1 MAINKAAVVGAGVM
15 GAGIAA
21 HLANAG
27 VPVLLLDIV
36 PEGTDDRSA
45 LARGAIAKMLKA
57 DPAPFMWAR
66 AAELVTPG
74 NLEDDFERLANCDW
88 IVEAVLEDPEVKRDL
103 YKRLESVRKDGSIVS
118 SNTSTLPLKLLTEGL
133 PERFAADF
141 LITHFFNPP
150 RYMALLE
157 LVAGEKTRPEAVAEI
172 AAFGDRVLGKGVVR
186 CHDTP
191 GFIANRIGTF
201 WLQCAVVE
209 TLERGLTVEEADAVM
224 GRPLGIPKTGVF
236 ALLDLVGLDLMPK
249 VDASLAQT
257 LPPDDAYQ
265 GLRRPFPLLEKLTAE
280 GYTGRKGKGGFYRL
294 NKTNGAR
301 VKEAIDLTTGD
312 YAPAGKPSLASVSAA
327 RRGGAK
333 ALVAHDDRGG
343 RFAWAVM
350 SQTLAYAASLV
361 PEIADDIPSVD
372 RAMRLGYNWK
382 HGPFELLD
390 QLGADYVA
398 GRLMEE
404 GRAVP
409 LLLQQAAEAGSFYR
423 VKDGRLQYL
432 TVDGTYAKVER
443 GEGVLLLS
451 DVKLQGPPL
460 AKNGSASLWDIGDG
474 VVCLEV
480 HTKLNTIDP
489 EVFKIIA
496 KALEI
501 VAKGHPK
508 GYRALV
514 VYNEGSHFSAGANL
528 GLAMFAANVGAWPT
542 IDDMVG
548 EGQKVYL
555 ALKRAPFPVVAAP
568 SGLALG
574 GGCEILLAADAVQA
588 HAESYIGLVEAGVG
602 VVPAWGGCKELL
614 SRYARDPRRPK
625 GPMPPVAAAFETIG
639 LAKVAKSAFEAKELG
654 FLRGTDQVTFNRERL
669 LADAKRRAL
678 ALVEGYQP
686 PAPLE
691 LFLPGPSGKAS
702 LAYALR
708 DLYAKGQATEHD
720 MVVASEL
727 VEVLTGGAKADHTE
741 AVSEEAVLKMERA
754 AFMRLVKTPGTLAR
768 VEHMLETGKPLRN

>member
-1 MAINKAAVVGAGVM
+1 MAINQAAVIGAGVM

-27 VPVLLLDIV
+27 IPVLLLDIV
-36 PEGTDDRSA
+36 PQGAGEGAEDRSA
-45 LARGAIAKMLKA
+45 LAEGAIAKMLKA
-57 DPAPFMWAR
+57 DPAPFMWKR
-66 AAELVTPG
+66 AAKLVTPG
-74 NLEDDFERLANCDW
+74 NLEDDFDKLADCDW

-103 YKRLESVRKDGSIVS
+103 YRRLEAVRKDGSIVS

-133 PERFAADF
+133 PGRFAGDF

-150 RYMALLE
+150 RYMPLLE
-157 LVAGEKTRPEAVAEI
+157 LVAGEQTRPEAVEEI
-172 AAFGDRVLGKGVVR
+172 AAFGDRVLGKAIVH

-191 GFIANRIGTF
+191 GFVANRIGTF

-209 TLERGLTVEEADAVM
+209 TLDRGLSIEEADAVM

-249 VDASLAQT
+249 VDASLAAT
-257 LPPDDAYQ
+257 LPKDDAYQ
-265 GLRRPFPLLEKLTAE
+265 GLRRDFPLLEKLIAE

-294 NKTNGAR
+294 NREGGGK
-301 VKEAIDLTTGD
+301 VKEAIDLATGD
-312 YAPAGKPSLASVSAA
+312 YAPATKVSLGSVSAA

-333 ALVAHDDRGG
+333 ALVAHADKGG
-343 RFAWAVM
+343 AFAWAVM

-361 PEIADDIPSVD
+361 PEIADDIPAVD
-372 RAMRLGYNWK
+372 RALRTGYNWK
-382 HGPFELLD
+382 FGPFELLD
-390 QLGADYVA
+390 KLGAKDVA
-398 GRLMEE
+398 ERLREE
-404 GRAVP
+404 GRPVPP
-409 LLLQQAAEAGSFYR
+409 LLEKAAAAEGFYR
-423 VKDGRLQYL
+423 VTDGRLQYL
-432 TVDGTYAKVER
+432 TVAGDYADVER

-451 DVKLQGPPL
+451 DIKLSGDPL

-474 VVCLEV
+474 VACLEV

-496 KALEI
+496 RALEL
-501 VAKGHPK
+501 VPRAHK
-508 GYRALV
+508 ALV
-514 VYNEGSHFSAGANL
+514 VYNEASHFSAGANL
-528 GLAMFAANVGAWPT
+528 GLAMFAANVGAWPA
-542 IDDMVG
+542 IEEMVA
-548 EGQKVYL
+548 EGQKVYT

-574 GGCEILLAADAVQA
+574 GGCEILLASDAVQA

-614 SRYARDPRRPK
+614 ARYAHAPKRPK
-625 GPMPPVAAAFETIG
+625 GPIPPVAAAFETIG

-654 FLRGTDQVTFNRERL
+654 FLRGSDHITFNRERL
-669 LADAKRRAL
+669 LADAKKKAL
-678 ALVEGYQP
+678 SLVEGYQP
-686 PAPLE
+686 PAPLD

-702 LAYALR
+702 LAFALR
-708 DLYAKGQATEHD
+708 DLFAKGVATEHD

-727 VEVLTGGAKADHTE
+727 AEVLTGGPKADFTE
-741 AVSEEAVLKMERA
+741 ATSEDAVLKMERA

-768 VEHMLETGKPLRN
+768 VEHTLETGKPLRN

>member
-1 MAINKAAVVGAGVM
+1 MAIERAAVIGAGVM

-36 PEGTDDRSA
+36 PQSAPGSAAGRSA
-45 LARGAIAKMLKA
+45 LAEGAIAKMLKA
-57 DPAPFMWAR
+57 DPAPFMWKR
-66 AAELVTPG
+66 AAGLVTPG
-74 NLEDDFERLANCDW
+74 NLEDDFDKLADCDW

-103 YKRLESVRKDGSIVS
+103 YRRLEGVRKDGSIVS
-118 SNTSTLPLKLLTEGL
+118 SNTSTLPLKILTEGL
-133 PERFAADF
+133 PERFAGDF

-157 LVAGEKTRPEAVAEI
+157 LVAGDRTRPEAVAEI
-172 AAFGDRVLGKGVVR
+172 AAFGDRVLGKGIVH

-191 GFIANRIGTF
+191 GFVANRIGTF

-209 TLERGLTVEEADAVM
+209 TLDRGLTVEEADAVM

-236 ALLDLVGLDLMPK
+236 SLLDLVGLDLMPK
-249 VDASLAQT
+249 VDASLAKT
-257 LPPDDAYQ
+257 LPKDDPYQ
-265 GLRRPFPLLEKLTAE
+265 GLRRPFPLLEKLIAE

-294 NKTNGAR
+294 NKTTGAR
-301 VKEAIDLTTGD
+301 EKEAIDLKTGD

-333 ALVAHDDRGG
+333 ALVAHADKGG
-343 RFAWAVM
+343 AFAWAVM
-350 SQTLAYAASLV
+350 SQTLGYAASLV
-361 PEIADDIPSVD
+361 PEIAEDIPSVD

-382 HGPFELLD
+382 YGPFELLD
-390 QLGADYVA
+390 QLGAKDVA
-398 GRLMEE
+398 ARLKEE

-409 LLLQQAAEAGSFYR
+409 PLLQKAAEAEGFYR
-423 VKDGRLQYL
+423 VADGRLQYL
-432 TVDGTYAKVER
+432 TVDGAYANVER

-451 DVKLQGPPL
+451 DVKLKGAPL

-489 EVFKIIA
+489 EVFKIIG

-501 VAKGHPK
+501 VPK
-508 GYRALV
+508 SHKALV
-514 VYNEGSHFSAGANL
+514 VYNEASHFSAGANL

-542 IDDMVG
+542 IEDMVA

-574 GGCEILLAADAVQA
+574 GGCEILLASDAVQA

-614 SRYARDPRRPK
+614 GRYARDPRRPK

-639 LAKVAKSAFEAKELG
+639 MAKVAKSAFEAKELG
-654 FLRGTDQVTFNRERL
+654 FLRATDQVTFNRERL

-678 ALVEGYQP
+678 ALVEGYRP
-686 PAPLE
+686 PEPLE

-708 DLYAKGQATEHD
+708 DLYAKGQATDHD
-720 MVVASEL
+720 MVVAAEL
-727 VEVLTGGAKADHTE
+727 AEVLTGGAKADFTA
-741 AVSEEAVLKMERA
+741 AVSEDAVLKMERA
-754 AFMRLVKTPGTLAR
+754 AFMRLVKTPATLAR

>member
-1 MAINKAAVVGAGVM
+1 MAIERAAVIGAGVM

-27 VPVLLLDIV
+27 IPVLLLDIV
-36 PEGTDDRSA
+36 PEGADDRSA

-57 DPAPFMWAR
+57 DPAPFMWRR
-66 AAELVTPG
+66 AADLVTPG
-74 NLEDDFERLANCDW
+74 NLEDDLERIAGCDW
-88 IVEAVLEDPEVKRDL
+88 IVEAVVEDLEVKRAL
-103 YKRLESVRKDGSIVS
+103 YRRIEAVRKADSIVS
-118 SNTSTLPLKLLTEGL
+118 SNTSTLPLTLLTEGL
-133 PERFAADF
+133 PDRFARDF
-141 LITHFFNPP
+141 LVTHFFNPP

-157 LVAGEKTRPEAVAEI
+157 LVAGERTRPEAVEEI
-172 AAFGDRVLGKGVVR
+172 AAFGDRVLGKGIVR

-191 GFIANRIGTF
+191 GFVANRIGTF

-209 TLERGLTVEEADAVM
+209 TLERGLTIEEADAVM
-224 GRPLGIPKTGVF
+224 GRPLGMPKTGVF
-236 ALLDLVGLDLMPK
+236 GLLDLVGLDLMPK

-257 LPPDDAYQ
+257 LPQDDAYQ
-265 GLRRPFPLLEKLTAE
+265 SLRRPFSLLEKLIAG

-294 NKTNGAR
+294 NKTDGAR
-301 VKEAIDLTTGD
+301 VKEAIDLATGD
-312 YAPAGKPSLASVSAA
+312 YAPAEKPALASVSAA
-327 RRGGAK
+327 RHGGAK
-333 ALVAHDDRGG
+333 ALVAHADRGG
-343 RFAWAVM
+343 AFAWAVL
-350 SQTLAYAASLV
+350 SQTLSYAASLV

-372 RAMRLGYNWK
+372 RAMRLGYNWT

-390 QLGADYVA
+390 RLGADYVA
-398 GRLMEE
+398 ERLAKE
-404 GRAVP
+404 GRTVP
-409 LLLQQAAEAGSFYR
+409 LLLQQAAEAGGFYR
-423 VKDGRLQYL
+423 VKDGHLQWL
-432 TVDGTYAKVER
+432 TVDGDYAKIER

-451 DVKLQGPPL
+451 DVKLKGPPL
-460 AKNGSASLWDIGDG
+460 AKSGSASLWDIGDG

-480 HTKLNTIDP
+480 HSKMNTMDP
-489 EVFKIIA
+489 EVFKVIG

-501 VAKGHPK
+501 VPK
-508 GYRALV
+508 RFKALV

-542 IDDMVG
+542 IDDLVA

-574 GGCEILLAADAVQA
+574 GGCEILLASDAVQA

-625 GPMPPVAAAFETIG
+625 GPMPPVAAAFETVG
-639 LAKVAKSAFEAKELG
+639 MAKVAKSAFEAKELG
-654 FLRGTDQVTFNRERL
+654 FLRNSDQITFNRERL
-669 LADAKRRAL
+669 LSDAKRRAL
-678 ALVEGYQP
+678 ELVEGYQP

-691 LFLPGPSGKAS
+691 FFLPGPSGKAS

-727 VEVLTGGAKADHTE
+727 AEVLTGGATADHTE
-741 AVSEEAVLKMERA
+741 ALSEEAILKLERA

>member
-1 MAINKAAVVGAGVM
+1 MAIQQAAVIGAGVM

-36 PEGTDDRSA
+36 PQGAEDRSA

-57 DPAPFMWAR
+57 DPAPFMWKR
-66 AAELVTPG
+66 AADLVTPG
-74 NLEDDFERLANCDW
+74 NLEDDFDKLAGCDW
-88 IVEAVLEDPEVKRDL
+88 IIEAVVEDLEVKRDL
-103 YKRLESVRKDGSIVS
+103 YRRLEKVRKDGSIVS

-133 PERFAADF
+133 PARFAEAF

-172 AAFGDRVLGKGVVR
+172 AAFGDRVLGKGIVH

-191 GFIANRIGTF
+191 GFVANRIGTY

-209 TLERGLTVEEADAVM
+209 TLDRGLTVEEADAVM

-249 VDASLAQT
+249 VDASLART
-257 LPPDDAYQ
+257 LPPDDAYHA
-265 GLRRPFPLLEKLTAE
+265 LRRPFPLLEKLIAE

-294 NKTNGAR
+294 NKANGAR
-301 VKEAIDLTTGD
+301 VKEAIDLKSGD
-312 YAPAGKPSLASVSAA
+312 YAPAEEPTLASIAAA

-333 ALVAHDDRGG
+333 ALVAHGDRGG
-343 RFAWAVM
+343 QFAWAVM

-382 HGPFELLD
+382 FGPFELLD
-390 QLGADYVA
+390 QLGADTVA
-398 GRLMEE
+398 ERLMKE
-404 GRAVP
+404 GRPVP
-409 LLLQQAAEAGSFYR
+409 LLLQQAAEAGGFYR

-432 TVDGTYAKVER
+432 TVAGDYADVVR
-443 GEGVLLLS
+443 AEGVLLLS
-451 DVKLQGPPL
+451 DVKLKGEPV
-460 AKNGSASLWDIGDG
+460 AHNGSASLWDIGDG

-480 HTKLNTIDP
+480 HTKMNTLDP
-489 EVFKIIA
+489 EVFKIIG

-501 VAKGHPK
+501 VPK
-508 GYRALV
+508 RFNALV
-514 VYNEGSHFSAGANL
+514 VYNEGTHFSAGANL
-528 GLAMFAANVGAWPT
+528 GLAMFAANVGAWAT
-542 IDDMVG
+542 LEDLVS
-548 EGQKVYL
+548 EGQKAYM

-574 GGCEILLAADAVQA
+574 GGCEILLASDAVQA

-614 SRYARDPRRPK
+614 ARYARDPRRPK

-639 LAKVAKSAFEAKELG
+639 MAKVAKSAFEAKELG
-654 FLRGTDQVTFNRERL
+654 FLRPTDGITFNRERL
-669 LADAKRRAL
+669 LADAKKRAL
-678 ALVEGYQP
+678 ELVEDYRP
-686 PAPLE
+686 PEAVE

-720 MVVASEL
+720 MVVASAL
-727 VEVLTGGAKADHTE
+727 AEVLTGGPKADHTE
-741 AVSEEAVLKMERA
+741 PMSEEAVLKLERA
-754 AFMRLVKTPGTLAR
+754 AFMQLVKTPGTLAR

>member
-1 MAINKAAVVGAGVM
+1 MAIQKAAVIGAGVM

-36 PEGTDDRSA
+36 PPNAKEGSEDRSA
-45 LARGAIAKMLKA
+45 LAKGAIARMLKA
-57 DPAPFMWAR
+57 DPAPFMWKR
-66 AAELVTPG
+66 AADLVAPG
-74 NLEDDFERLANCDW
+74 NLEDDFDKLADCDW

-103 YKRLESVRKDGSIVS
+103 YRRLEEVRKDGSIVS
-118 SNTSTLPLKLLTEGL
+118 SNTSTLPLKLLTKGM
-133 PERFAADF
+133 PARFAADF
-141 LITHFFNPP
+141 MITHFFNPP
-150 RYMALLE
+150 RYMPLLE
-157 LVAGEKTRPEAVAEI
+157 LVAGEKTRAEAVKDMAE
-172 AAFGDRVLGKGVVR
+172 FGDRVLGKGIVH

-191 GFIANRIGTF
+191 GFVANRIGTF

-209 TLERGLTVEEADAVM
+209 TRDRGLTIEEADAVM

-249 VDASLAQT
+249 VDASLAAT
-257 LPPDDAYQ
+257 LPKDDAYQ
-265 GLRRPFPLLEKLTAE
+265 ALRRPFPLLDKMISG

-294 NKTNGAR
+294 NKANGAR
-301 VKEAIDLTTGD
+301 VKEAVDLESGN
-312 YAPAGKPSLASVSAA
+312 YAPAAKPSLASVSAA

-333 ALVAHDDRGG
+333 ALVAHPDKGG
-343 RFAWAVM
+343 LFAWAVM

-361 PEIADDIPSVD
+361 PEIVDDIPSVD

-382 HGPFELLD
+382 FGPFELLD
-390 QLGADYVA
+390 KLGAKDVA
-398 GRLMEE
+398 DRLKEE

-409 LLLQQAAEAGSFYR
+409 PLLEKAAAAEGFYR
-423 VKDGRLQYL
+423 VKDGRLQAL
-432 TVDGTYAKVER
+432 TVKGDYADVQR

-451 DVKLQGPPL
+451 DVKLKSDPL
-460 AKNGSASLWDIGDG
+460 VKNGSASLWDIGDG

-480 HTKLNTIDP
+480 HTKMNTMDP
-489 EVFKIIA
+489 EVFKIMA
-496 KALEI
+496 KAVEI
-501 VAKGHPK
+501 VPK
-508 GYRALV
+508 NHKALV

-528 GLAMFAANVGAWPT
+528 GLAMFAANVGAWPM
-542 IDDMVG
+542 IEDMVA
-548 EGQKVYL
+548 EGQKVYT

-588 HAESYIGLVEAGVG
+588 HAESYIGLVEVGVG

-614 SRYARDPRRPK
+614 SRFARDPKRPK
-625 GPMPPVAAAFETIG
+625 GPMPPVASAFETIG
-639 LAKVAKSAFEAKELG
+639 LAKIAKSAFEAKEIG
-654 FLRGTDQVTFNRERL
+654 YLRGSDPVTFNRERL
-669 LADAKRRAL
+669 LADAKAKAL
-678 ALVEGYQP
+678 SLVEGYK
-686 PAPLE
+686 APEPVE

-702 LAYALR
+702 LAFALR
-708 DLYAKGQATEHD
+708 DLVAKGQATEHD
-720 MVVASEL
+720 SVVATEL
-727 VEVLTGGAKADHTE
+727 AEVLTGGAKADFTE
-741 AVSEEAVLKMERA
+741 AMSEDAILKMERA

>member
-1 MAINKAAVVGAGVM
+1 MAIQKAAVIGAGVM

-36 PEGTDDRSA
+36 PQGTDDRSA
-45 LARGAIAKMLKA
+45 LARGAVARMLKA
-57 DPAPFMWAR
+57 DPAPFMWKR

-74 NLEDDFERLANCDW
+74 NLEDDFDRLADCDW

-103 YKRLESVRKDGSIVS
+103 YRRLESVRKDGSIVS

-133 PERFAADF
+133 GERFAGDF

-150 RYMALLE
+150 RYMPLLE
-157 LVAGEKTRPEAVAEI
+157 LVAGDRTRPEVVEEV
-172 AAFGDRVLGKGVVR
+172 AAFGDRVLGKGIVH

-191 GFIANRIGTF
+191 GFVANRIGTF

-249 VDASLAQT
+249 VDASLAKT
-257 LPPDDAYQ
+257 LPKDDPYQ
-265 GLRRPFPLLEKLTAE
+265 ALRRPFPLLEKLIAE

-294 NKTNGAR
+294 NKTGGAR
-301 VKEAIDLTTGD
+301 VKEAIDLESGD
-312 YAPAGKPSLASVSAA
+312 YAPAARPSLASVSAA
-327 RRGGAK
+327 RHGGAK
-333 ALVAHDDRGG
+333 ALVAHGDKGG
-343 RFAWAVM
+343 AFAWAVM
-350 SQTLAYAASLV
+350 SQTLCYAASLV

-390 QLGADYVA
+390 RLGAKEVA
-398 GRLMEE
+398 MRLAEE
-404 GRAVP
+404 GREVP
-409 LLLQQAAEAGSFYR
+409 ALLEKAAAAEGFYR
-423 VKDGRLQYL
+423 VNDGRLQYL
-432 TVDGTYAKVER
+432 TVAGDYADVVR

-451 DVKLQGPPL
+451 DIKLQGPPL
-460 AKNGSASLWDIGDG
+460 AKNGSASLWDVGDG

-480 HTKLNTIDP
+480 HTKMNTMDP
-489 EVFKIIA
+489 EVFKIMA
-496 KALEI
+496 KAVEI
-501 VAKGHPK
+501 VPK
-508 GYRALV
+508 SHKALV
-514 VYNEGSHFSAGANL
+514 VYNEASHFSAGANL
-528 GLAMFAANVGAWPT
+528 GLAMFAANVGAWPM
-542 IDDMVG
+542 IEDMVA
-548 EGQKVYL
+548 EGQRIYT

-614 SRYARDPRRPK
+614 SRFARDPRRPK

-639 LAKVAKSAFEAKELG
+639 MAKVAKSAFEAKELG
-654 FLRGTDQVTFNRERL
+654 YLRATDLVTFNRERL
-669 LADAKRRAL
+669 LADAKQRAL

-686 PAPLE
+686 PEPVE

-702 LAYALR
+702 LAFALR

-720 MVVASEL
+720 MVVATEL
-727 VEVLTGGAKADHTE
+727 AEVLTGGARADFTE
-741 AVSEEAVLKMERA
+741 ATSEDAVLKMERA

>member
-1 MAINKAAVVGAGVM
+1 MAIQQAAVIGAGVM

-36 PEGTDDRSA
+36 PPNAKGGSDDRSA

-57 DPAPFMWAR
+57 DPAPFMWKR
-66 AAELVTPG
+66 AAALVTPG
-74 NLEDDFERLANCDW
+74 NLEDDFDKLADCDW

-103 YKRLESVRKDGSIVS
+103 YRRLEKVRKEGSIVS

-133 PERFAADF
+133 PARFAADF
-141 LITHFFNPP
+141 MITHFFNPP
-150 RYMALLE
+150 RYMPLLE
-157 LVAGEKTRPEAVAEI
+157 LVAGEKTRAEAVKELTE
-172 AAFGDRVLGKGVVR
+172 FGDRVLGKGIVH

-191 GFIANRIGTF
+191 GFVANRIGTF

-209 TLERGLTVEEADAVM
+209 TRERGLTIEEADAVM

-249 VDASLAQT
+249 VDASLAAT
-257 LPPDDAYQ
+257 LPKDDPYQ
-265 GLRRPFPLLEKLTAE
+265 GLRRPFPLLEKMISE

-294 NKTNGAR
+294 NKANGAR
-301 VKEAIDLTTGD
+301 VKEAVDLESGD
-312 YAPAGKPSLASVSAA
+312 YAAAARPSLASVSAA
-327 RRGGAK
+327 RRGGAR
-333 ALVAHDDRGG
+333 ALVAHTDKGG
-343 RFAWAVM
+343 AFAWAVM
-350 SQTLAYAASLV
+350 SQTLTYAASLV
-361 PEIADDIPSVD
+361 PEIVDDIPSVD
-372 RAMRLGYNWK
+372 RAMRMGYNWK
-382 HGPFELLD
+382 FGPFELLD
-390 QLGADYVA
+390 KLGAKEVA
-398 GRLMEE
+398 ARLTEE

-409 LLLQQAAEAGSFYR
+409 PLLEKAAAAEGFYR
-423 VKDGRLQYL
+423 VKDGRQQYL
-432 TVDGTYAKVER
+432 TVKGDYADVQR

-451 DVKLQGPPL
+451 DVKLREKPL

-480 HTKLNTIDP
+480 HTKMNTMDP
-489 EVFKIIA
+489 EVFKIMA
-496 KALEI
+496 KAVEI
-501 VAKGHPK
+501 VPK
-508 GYRALV
+508 QHKALV

-528 GLAMFAANVGAWPT
+528 GLAMFAANVGAWPM
-542 IDDMVG
+542 IEEMVA
-548 EGQKVYL
+548 EGQKVYT

-588 HAESYIGLVEAGVG
+588 HAESYIGLVEVGVG

-614 SRYARDPRRPK
+614 GRFARDPKRPK

-639 LAKVAKSAFEAKELG
+639 LAKIVKSAYEAKEIG
-654 FLRGTDQVTFNRERL
+654 YLRGSDHVTFNRERL
-669 LADAKRRAL
+669 LADAKAKAL
-678 ALVEGYQP
+678 SLVEGYK
-686 PAPLE
+686 APE
-691 LFLPGPSGKAS
+691 PVDLFLPGPSGKAS
-702 LAYALR
+702 LAFALR
-708 DLYAKGQATEHD
+708 DLVAKGQATEHD
-720 MVVASEL
+720 TVVATEL
-727 VEVLTGGAKADHTE
+727 AEVLTGGAKADFTE
-741 AVSEEAVLKMERA
+741 AMSEDAILKMERA

>member
-1 MAINKAAVVGAGVM
+1 MAINQAAVIGAGVM

-27 VPVLLLDIV
+27 IPVLLLDIV
-36 PEGTDDRSA
+36 PQGAEDRSA
-45 LARGAIAKMLKA
+45 FAKGAIAKMLKA
-57 DPAPFMWAR
+57 DPAPFMWKR
-66 AAELVTPG
+66 AADLVTPG
-74 NLEDDFERLANCDW
+74 NLEDDFDKLAGCDW
-88 IVEAVLEDPEVKRDL
+88 IVEAVLEDAEVKRDL
-103 YKRLESVRKDGSIVS
+103 YQRLESVRKDGSIVS
-118 SNTSTLPLKLLTEGL
+118 SNTSTLPLKVLTEGL
-133 PERFAADF
+133 PARFARDF

-172 AAFGDRVLGKGVVR
+172 AAFGDRVLGKGIVH

-191 GFIANRIGTF
+191 GFVANRIGTF

-209 TLERGLTVEEADAVM
+209 ALDRGLTVEEADAVM

-249 VDASLAQT
+249 VDASLART
-257 LPPDDAYQ
+257 LPQDDAYH
-265 GLRRPFPLLEKLTAE
+265 GLRRPFPLLEKLIAE

-301 VKEAIDLTTGD
+301 VKEAVDLRTGD
-312 YAPAGKPSLASVSAA
+312 YAPADKPSLASVSAA

-333 ALVAHDDRGG
+333 ALVAHADKGG
-343 RFAWAVM
+343 QFAWAVM

-372 RAMRLGYNWK
+372 RALRLGYNWK
-382 HGPFELLD
+382 FGPFELLD

-398 GRLMEE
+398 ERLTKE

-409 LLLQQAAEAGSFYR
+409 LLLQQAAEAGGFYR
-423 VKDGRLQYL
+423 VKDGHLQYL
-432 TVDGTYAKVER
+432 TVEGDYADVVR
-443 GEGVLLLS
+443 AEGVLLLS
-451 DVKLQGPPL
+451 DVKLKGAPV
-460 AKNGSASLWDIGDG
+460 ARNGSASLWDVGDG
-474 VVCLEV
+474 VACLEV
-480 HTKLNTIDP
+480 HTKMNTMDP
-489 EVFKIIA
+489 EVFKIMV

-501 VAKGHPK
+501 VPK
-508 GYRALV
+508 RFKALV
-514 VYNEGSHFSAGANL
+514 VYNEGTHFSAGANL

-542 IDDMVG
+542 IEDLVA
-548 EGQKVYL
+548 EGQKVYT

-614 SRYARDPRRPK
+614 ARYARDPRRPK

-639 LAKVAKSAFEAKELG
+639 MAKVAKSAFEAKELG
-654 FLRGTDQVTFNRERL
+654 FLKATDRVTFNRERL
-669 LADAKRRAL
+669 LADAKKRAL
-678 ALVEGYQP
+678 DLVEGYQP
-686 PAPLE
+686 PEPVE

-720 MVVASEL
+720 MVVASAL
-727 VEVLTGGAKADHTE
+727 AEVLTGGPKADHTE
-741 AVSEEAVLKMERA
+741 PVSEEAVLKLERS
-754 AFMRLVKTPGTLAR
+754 AFMQLVKTPG
-768 VEHMLETGKPLRN
+768 

>member
-1 MAINKAAVVGAGVM
+1 MAIQQAAVIGAGVM

-27 VPVLLLDIV
+27 IPVLLLDIV
-36 PEGTDDRSA
+36 PQGAEDRSA
-45 LARGAIAKMLKA
+45 FAKGAIAKMLKA
-57 DPAPFMWAR
+57 DPAPFMWRR
-66 AAELVTPG
+66 AADLVTPG
-74 NLEDDFERLANCDW
+74 NLEDDFDKLAGCDW
-88 IVEAVLEDPEVKRDL
+88 IIEAVVEDPEVKRDL
-103 YKRLESVRKDGSIVS
+103 YRRLEAVRKDGSIVS

-133 PERFAADF
+133 PARFAQDF

-172 AAFGDRVLGKGVVR
+172 AAFGDRVLGKGIVH

-191 GFIANRIGTF
+191 GFVANRIGTF

-209 TLERGLTVEEADAVM
+209 AIDRGLTVEEADAVM

-249 VDASLAQT
+249 VDASLAKT
-257 LPPDDAYQ
+257 LPPDDAYHS
-265 GLRRPFPLLEKLTAE
+265 LRRPFPLLEKLIAE

-294 NKTNGAR
+294 NKTNGTR
-301 VKEAIDLTTGD
+301 VKEAIDLRSGD
-312 YAPAGKPSLASVSAA
+312 YAPAEKPALASVAAA
-327 RRGGAK
+327 RHGGART
-333 ALVAHDDRGG
+333 LVAHADKGG
-343 RFAWAVM
+343 QFAWAVM

-382 HGPFELLD
+382 FGPFELLD
-390 QLGADYVA
+390 QLGADTVA
-398 GRLMEE
+398 DRLMKE

-409 LLLQQAAEAGSFYR
+409 LLLQQAAEAGGFYR

-432 TVDGTYAKVER
+432 TVEGDYADVVR
-443 GEGVLLLS
+443 AEGVLLLS
-451 DVKLQGPPL
+451 DVKLKGE
-460 AKNGSASLWDIGDG
+460 AVARNGAASLWDIGDG
-474 VVCLEV
+474 VACLEV
-480 HTKLNTIDP
+480 HTKMNTLDP
-489 EVFKIIA
+489 EVFKIIG

-501 VAKGHPK
+501 VPK
-508 GYRALV
+508 KFKALA
-514 VYNEGSHFSAGANL
+514 VYNEGTHFSAGANL

-542 IDDMVG
+542 IEDLVA
-548 EGQKVYL
+548 EGQKVYT

-574 GGCEILLAADAVQA
+574 GGCEILLASDAVQA

-614 SRYARDPRRPK
+614 ARYARDPRRPK

-639 LAKVAKSAFEAKELG
+639 MAKVAKSAFEAKELG
-654 FLRGTDQVTFNRERL
+654 FLRPTDGITFNRERL
-669 LADAKRRAL
+669 LADAKARAL
-678 ALVEGYQP
+678 ELVEGYQP
-686 PAPLE
+686 PEPVK

-720 MVVASEL
+720 MVVASAL
-727 VEVLTGGAKADHTE
+727 AEVLTGGPKADHTE
-741 AVSEEAVLKMERA
+741 PVSEEAVLKLERT
-754 AFMRLVKTPGTLAR
+754 AFMQLVKTQGTLAR

>member
-1 MAINKAAVVGAGVM
+1 MAIQQAAVIGAGVM

-36 PEGTDDRSA
+36 PQGAPGGTDDRSI
-45 LARGAIAKMLKA
+45 LAKGAIAKMLKA
-57 DPAPFMWAR
+57 DPAPFMWKR
-66 AAELVTPG
+66 ASDLVTPG
-74 NLEDDFERLANCDW
+74 NLEDDFDKLAECDW

-103 YKRLESVRKDGSIVS
+103 YRRLEEVRKDGSIVS
-118 SNTSTLPLKLLTEGL
+118 SNTSTLPLKLLTKGM
-133 PERFAADF
+133 PARFAADF
-141 LITHFFNPP
+141 MITHFFNPP
-150 RYMALLE
+150 RYMPLLE
-157 LVAGEKTRPEAVAEI
+157 LVAGEKTRAEAVKELAE
-172 AAFGDRVLGKGVVR
+172 FGDRVLGKGIVH

-191 GFIANRIGTF
+191 GFVANRIGTF

-209 TLERGLTVEEADAVM
+209 TRDRGLTIEEADAVM

-249 VDASLAQT
+249 VDASLAAT
-257 LPPDDAYQ
+257 LPKDDAYQ
-265 GLRRPFPLLEKLTAE
+265 GLRRPFPLLQKMIAE

-294 NKTNGAR
+294 NKANGAR
-301 VKEAIDLTTGD
+301 VKEAVDLESGD
-312 YAPAGKPSLASVSAA
+312 YAVAAKPSLASVSAA

-333 ALVAHDDRGG
+333 ALVAHPDKGG
-343 RFAWAVM
+343 LFAWAVM

-361 PEIADDIPSVD
+361 PEIVDDIPSVD
-372 RAMRLGYNWK
+372 RAMRMGYNWK
-382 HGPFELLD
+382 FGPFELLD
-390 QLGADYVA
+390 KLGAKEVA
-398 GRLMEE
+398 ERLKEE

-409 LLLQQAAEAGSFYR
+409 PLLEKAAAAEGFYR
-423 VKDGRLQYL
+423 VKDGRQQYL
-432 TVDGTYAKVER
+432 TVKGDYADVVR

-451 DVKLQGPPL
+451 DVKLKGAPL

-480 HTKLNTIDP
+480 HTKMNTMDP
-489 EVFKIIA
+489 EVFKIMA
-496 KALEI
+496 KAVEI
-501 VAKGHPK
+501 VPK
-508 GYRALV
+508 SHKALV

-528 GLAMFAANVGAWPT
+528 GLAMFAANVGAWPM
-542 IDDMVG
+542 IEDMVA
-548 EGQKVYL
+548 EGQKVYT

-588 HAESYIGLVEAGVG
+588 HAESYIGLVEVGVG

-614 SRYARDPRRPK
+614 SRFARDPKRPK

-639 LAKVAKSAFEAKELG
+639 LAKIAKSAFEAKEIG
-654 FLRGTDQVTFNRERL
+654 YLRGSDHVTFNRERL
-669 LADAKRRAL
+669 LADAKAKAL
-678 ALVEGYQP
+678 SLVEGYK
-686 PAPLE
+686 APEPIE

-702 LAYALR
+702 LAFALR
-708 DLYAKGQATEHD
+708 DLVAKGQATEHD
-720 MVVASEL
+720 SVVATEL
-727 VEVLTGGAKADHTE
+727 AEVLTGGAKADFTE
-741 AVSEEAVLKMERA
+741 PMSEDAILKMERA

>member
-1 MAINKAAVVGAGVM
+1 MAIQQAAVIGAGVM

-36 PEGTDDRSA
+36 PPNAKEGSEDRSA
-45 LARGAIAKMLKA
+45 LAKGAIARMLKA
-57 DPAPFMWAR
+57 DPAPFMWKR
-66 AAELVTPG
+66 AADLVAPG
-74 NLEDDFERLANCDW
+74 NLEDDFDKLADCDW

-103 YKRLESVRKDGSIVS
+103 YRRLEEVRKDGSIVS
-118 SNTSTLPLKLLTEGL
+118 SNTSTLPLKLLTKGM
-133 PERFAADF
+133 PARFAADF
-141 LITHFFNPP
+141 MITHFFNPP
-150 RYMALLE
+150 RYMPLLE
-157 LVAGEKTRPEAVAEI
+157 LVAGEKTRAEAVKDMAE
-172 AAFGDRVLGKGVVR
+172 FGDRVLGKGIVH

-191 GFIANRIGTF
+191 GFVANRIGTF

-209 TLERGLTVEEADAVM
+209 TRERGLTVEEADAVM

-249 VDASLAQT
+249 VDASLAAT
-257 LPPDDAYQ
+257 LPKDDAYQ
-265 GLRRPFPLLEKLTAE
+265 GLRRPFPLLDKMISE

-294 NKTNGAR
+294 NKANGAR
-301 VKEAIDLTTGD
+301 VKEAVDLESGN
-312 YAPAGKPSLASVSAA
+312 YAAAAKPSLASVSAA

-333 ALVAHDDRGG
+333 ALVAHPDKGG
-343 RFAWAVM
+343 LFAWAVM

-361 PEIADDIPSVD
+361 PEIVDDIPSVD

-382 HGPFELLD
+382 FGPFELLD
-390 QLGADYVA
+390 KLGAKDVA
-398 GRLMEE
+398 DRLKEE

-409 LLLQQAAEAGSFYR
+409 PLLEKAAAAEGFYR
-423 VKDGRLQYL
+423 VKGGRLQAL
-432 TVDGTYAKVER
+432 TVKGDYADVQR

-451 DVKLQGPPL
+451 DVKLKSDPL
-460 AKNGSASLWDIGDG
+460 VKNGSASLWDIGDG

-480 HTKLNTIDP
+480 HTKMNTMDP
-489 EVFKIIA
+489 EVFKIMA
-496 KALEI
+496 KAVEI
-501 VAKGHPK
+501 VPK
-508 GYRALV
+508 NHKALV

-528 GLAMFAANVGAWPT
+528 GLAMFAANVGAWPM
-542 IDDMVG
+542 IEDMVA
-548 EGQKVYL
+548 EGQKVYT

-588 HAESYIGLVEAGVG
+588 HAESYIGLVEVGVG

-614 SRYARDPRRPK
+614 SRFARDPKRPK
-625 GPMPPVAAAFETIG
+625 GPMPPVASAFETIG
-639 LAKVAKSAFEAKELG
+639 LAKIAKSAFEAKEIG
-654 FLRGTDQVTFNRERL
+654 YLRGSDPVTFNRERL
-669 LADAKRRAL
+669 LADAKAKAL
-678 ALVEGYQP
+678 SLVEGYK
-686 PAPLE
+686 APEPVE

-702 LAYALR
+702 LAFALR
-708 DLYAKGQATEHD
+708 DLVAKGQATEHD
-720 MVVASEL
+720 SVVATEL
-727 VEVLTGGAKADHTE
+727 AEVLTGGAKADITE
-741 AVSEEAVLKMERA
+741 AMSEDAILKMERA

>member
-1 MAINKAAVVGAGVM
+1 MTIHQAAVFGAGVM

-21 HLANAG
+21 QLANAG
-27 VPVLLLDIV
+27 IPVLLLDIV
-36 PEGTDDRSA
+36 PPSAKGGAEDRSA
-45 LARGAIAKMLKA
+45 LARGAVAKMLKA
-57 DPAPFMWAR
+57 DPAPFMWTR
-66 AAELVTPG
+66 AASLVTPG
-74 NLEDDFERLANCDW
+74 NLEDDFDRLAGCDW

-103 YKRLESVRKDGSIVS
+103 YKRLEKVRKDGSIVS
-118 SNTSTLPLKLLTEGL
+118 SNTSTLPLKLLTKGL
-133 PERFAADF
+133 PERFAKDF

-157 LVAGEKTRPEAVAEI
+157 LVAGDKTRPEVVEEI
-172 AAFGDRVLGKGVVR
+172 AAFGDRVLGKGIVH

-191 GFIANRIGTF
+191 GFVANRIGTF

-209 TLERGLTVEEADAVM
+209 TLERGLSVEEADAVM

-249 VDASLAQT
+249 VDASLAKT
-257 LPPDDAYQ
+257 LPQDDAYHA
-265 GLRRPFPLLEKLTAE
+265 LRRPFPLLEKLIAE

-294 NKTNGAR
+294 NKADGGR
-301 VKEAIDLTTGD
+301 VKEAVDLTTGD
-312 YAPAGKPSLASVSAA
+312 YAPADKPSLASVSAA

-333 ALVAHDDRGG
+333 ALVAHPDKGG
-343 RFAWAVM
+343 QFAWAVM

-382 HGPFELLD
+382 AGPFELLD
-390 QLGADYVA
+390 QLGAGDVA
-398 GRLMEE
+398 ARLKEE

-409 LLLQQAAEAGSFYR
+409 PLLQKAAEAGGFYR

-432 TVDGTYAKVER
+432 TVAGSYADLER
-443 GEGVLLLS
+443 PEGVLLLS
-451 DVKLQGPPL
+451 DVKLKGAPL
-460 AKNGSASLWDIGDG
+460 ARNGSASLWDIGDG

-480 HTKLNTIDP
+480 HTKMNTMDP
-489 EVFKIIA
+489 EVFKIIGKA
-496 KALEI
+496 IELVPKQHKALI
-501 VAKGHPK
+501 I
-508 GYRALV
+508 
-514 VYNEGSHFSAGANL
+514 YNEGTHFSAGANL

-542 IDDMVG
+542 IEDMVA
-548 EGQKVYL
+548 EGQKVYT

-574 GGCEILLAADAVQA
+574 GGCEILLASDAVQA

-614 SRYARDPRRPK
+614 ARFAHDPKRPK

-639 LAKVAKSAFEAKELG
+639 MAKVAKSAFEAKELG
-654 FLRGTDQVTFNRERL
+654 FLRATDRVTFNRERL
-669 LADAKRRAL
+669 LADAKQRAL
-678 ALVEGYQP
+678 ELVEGYQ
-686 PAPLE
+686 APEPVE
-691 LFLPGPSGKAS
+691 LFLPGPSGRAS

-708 DLYAKGQATEHD
+708 DLRAKGQATEHD
-720 MVVASEL
+720 MVVAGAL
-727 VEVLTGGAKADHTE
+727 AEVLTGGPKADFTE
-741 AVSEEAVLKMERA
+741 ALSEDAVMKLERA
-754 AFMRLVKTPGTLAR
+754 AFMRLVRTPGTLAR